1 MQQLSGVDASFLN
14 METTTSFGH
23 VASLNVYDP
32 KGAPGGGGYEATR
45 ALILER
51 MDQLAPFRRRL
62 VQVPLGLDLP
72 YWVEDPDFDID
83 FHVRQLALPSPG
95 SDEQLAEQVARIVSR
110 PLDRSRPLWEL
121 YVIEGLP
128 GGRIAQLTKI
138 HHATIDGAS
147 GAQMLADMLRDRP
160 RVPPVGRRGRLAVRA
175 HPLRRPAPPAD
186 RARVPAAAGEDGAA
200 QRPHAAPAGVEHPQR
215 QASRPWPTWPPSR
228 CPAPSA
234 TLLRQRLRGG
244 NEIDTPPAL
253 PPTPAPRTP
262 FNRSITPHRRFAFT
276 SIPLAEAKKVKNK
289 LGTTFNDVVMALC
302 SATLRRY
309 LEERDVLPE
318 EPLIAMVPV
327 SIRSGDEGDA
337 YQNRVSGMLCNLA
350 TDEKDP
356 VERLMKIHGSM
367 NSAKEMHAAIPAE
380 LLQDYTLFAP
390 PAIAARAMRMYART
404 RIADRMN
411 PPFNLI
417 ISNVPGP
424 ERAALLGR
432 RQAPALLPGVGGRR
446 RPGPQHDGAEL
457 QRQPRLRLH
466 LLPGAGAR
474 PLGHDRLPRG
484 RHAGAPRLGLTRSH
498 RPEVAWEP
506 PKGGTPL
513 P

>member
-23 VASLNVYDP
+23 VASMNVYDP
-32 KGAPGGGGYEATR
+32 KGAPGGGGYEVTR

-72 YWVEDPDFDID
+72 YWVEDPEFDID

-121 YVIEGLP
+121 YVIEGLS

-147 GAQMLADMLRDRP
+147 GAQMLADMLETDPKYRP
-160 RVPPVGRRGRLAVRA
+160 SGDVATWPSERIPSDAQLLQKTA
-175 HPLRRPAPPAD
+175 LEFMRRPEKMVRLNVRMLRQLASSTRSGGLKAMAD
-186 RARVPAAAGEDGAA
+186 MAA
-200 QRPHAAPAGVEHPQR
+200 QPLPGPLGDA
-215 QASRPWPTWPPSR
+215 
-228 CPAPSA
+228 
-234 TLLRQRLRGG
+234 LRQRLRGG
-244 NEIDTPPAL
+244 NEVDTPPAL

-276 SIPLAEAKKVKNK
+276 SIPLAEAKTVKNK

-318 EPLIAMVPV
+318 DPLIAMVPV

-356 VERLMKIHGSM
+356 VERLMRIHGSM

-424 ERAALLGR
+424 NEPLYS
-432 RQAPALLPGVGGRR
+432 
-446 RPGPQHDGAEL
+446 
-457 QRQPRLRLH
+457 
-466 LLPGAGAR
+466 AGAKLLHFY
-474 PLGHDRLPRG
+474 PVSAVVDGQ
-484 RHAGAPRLGLTRSH
+484 GLNMTVQSYNGSLDFGFISCRELVPDLWDMTGYLEDAMQELLDS
-498 RPEVAWEP
+498 V
-506 PKGGTPL
+506 
-513 P
+513 